1 MSVLS
6 KRRVAARKVI
16 AASALAA
23 ATLSSGACATI
34 TRGSDTKFEVR
45 TSPSGAE
52 VQTSHGYKCT
62 TPCSVKMPRKS
73 EFQAKIIKPGYKTVL
88 ATVGNRISAGGGA
101 GVAGNVLLGGGIGMG
116 VDVLTGAHLDLRPNP
131 LIVVLEPGDGEVR
144 LSQAEAEGA
153 SESNKATVPNK

>member
-1 MSVLS
+1 MSVVS
-6 KRRVAARKVI
+6 KRPGSTARALVAA
-16 AASALAA
+16 ALAA

-131 LIVVLEPGDGEVR
+131 LVLVLEPGQGEVR

-153 SESNKATVPNK
+153 SASNSTTVPKK

>member
-1 MSVLS
+1 MTERLGAM
-6 KRRVAARKVI
+6 RRTMAV
-16 AASALAA
+16 SALAA

-131 LIVVLEPGDGEVR
+131 LILVLEPGEGEVR

-153 SESNKATVPNK
+153 SESNRTTVPKR

>member
-1 MSVLS
+1 MSAMTERLGAM
-6 KRRVAARKVI
+6 RRTMAV
-16 AASALAA
+16 SALAA

-88 ATVGNRISAGGGA
+88 ATVGNRISAGAALAWPGTSCWA
-101 GVAGNVLLGGGIGMG
+101 AASAWVSTYSLARIWTC
-116 VDVLTGAHLDLRPNP
+116 DLTL
-131 LIVVLEPGDGEVR
+131 
-144 LSQAEAEGA
+144 
-153 SESNKATVPNK
+153 